1 MRDGNHH
8 PDFRWAAVRR
18 LAPEVRDEARAL
30 AVDITPSGAE
40 IRLRLADYIRLM
52 SVGKSVTLP
61 SKPAASSPPPPTPN
75 PPPPSA
81 PVERLPKLT
90 AAKVRS
96 YLAARLGGA
105 LVPADVKAEREAIC
119 EGCDYARKDPK
130 RGLWCSRCGCG
141 VDPSLKAVRSLAAF
155 EEKLDPRK
163 SPKGVVWGCKHPRR
177 SEGEGWKR

>member
-8 PDFRWAAVRR
+8 PDFRWAHVRR
-18 LAPEVRDEARAL
+18 LAPEVREEAHQL
-30 AVDITPSGAE
+30 AVEITPSGAE
-40 IRLRLADYIRLM
+40 IRLPLGAYIRLM
-52 SVGKSVTLP
+52 AVGKSVKP
-61 SKPAASSPPPPTPN
+61 SPARDVQTPSV
-75 PPPPSA
+75 PETEKMP
-81 PVERLPKLT
+81 RLT

-105 LVPADVKAEREAIC
+105 LVPPDVKAEREAIC
-119 EGCDYARKDPK
+119 KGCDYAREDPK

-141 VDPSLKAVRSLAAF
+141 VDPTLKAVRSLAAF

-163 SPKGVVWGCKHPRR
+163 SPRGIVWGCKHPRR